1 MEWIHNRGN
10 TTLSELIHTI
20 KSVASSLDR
29 LEIQRQERL
38 RATKGRFNLF
48 TVLLKRHDEVCLHTR
63 YLAHLLDPESFAAT
77 TDSQRPRHD
86 LGPLFLKAFLDQ
98 VAKSA
103 LDHNDEMDR
112 FPDLKTIDP
121 AKVKV
126 RREFHTNSKGNIDI
140 LLECPGWGAIAIEN
154 KIYANEQEF
163 QIQRYSQF
171 LETKRYENW
180 LVLFL
185 TLDNKKAVS
194 DGGCRYY
201 RISYTNTILPWV
213 EQCLRAT
220 YAFVT
225 INQALQQY
233 RDVVCDLTG
242 HRKEMDM
249 KEIEVVVRK
258 YPNIVKHAKDINQV
272 ISTIHEEVKKTYE
285 DNLISELHTLRFC
298 LGPLLIEDKIQVRR
312 LTHLDNKELK
322 FLGCQV
328 QIIRDAGN
336 EEFWV
341 CLRSEQ
347 SGLQDEDNAKKFI
360 NDITDSGLQAVWP
373 PSDKDCCGFSSNN
386 RCTQR
391 IDFKEREW
399 PWGWY
404 LLRYPE
410 IFEDNE
416 LADFLNFL
424 KTSETR
430 STDFLQG
437 LAKTTAQDIEAFVKV
452 VQKICDTRKQG

>member
-1 MEWIHNRGN
+1 M
-10 TTLSELIHTI
+10 SELIHTI

-48 TVLLKRHDEVCLHTR
+48 TVLLKSHDEVCLHTR

-98 VAKSA
+98 IAKSA
-103 LDHNDEMDR
+103 LDHNDKMDH
-112 FPDLKTIDP
+112 FPELKTIDP
-121 AKVKV
+121 TKVKV

-154 KIYANEQEF
+154 KIFANEQEF
-163 QIQRYSQF
+163 QIQGYSQF
-171 LETKRYENW
+171 LKAKPYKNW

-185 TLDNKKAVS
+185 TLNNKKAGS
-194 DGGCRYY
+194 DGGCPYY

-220 YAFVT
+220 YAFVN

-249 KEIEVVVRK
+249 REIEDVVRK
-258 YPNIVKHAKDINQV
+258 HPDIVKHATGINQA
-272 ISTIHEEVKKTYE
+272 ISTIREEVKKTYE
-285 DNLISELHTLRFC
+285 DNLISELDILGFC
-298 LGPLLIEDKIQVRR
+298 LVLLMPEGDAQVRR
-312 LTHLDNKELK
+312 LMRKNNEDLK

-328 QIIRDAGN
+328 QVIRDAVN
-336 EEFWV
+336 EEYWV

-360 NDITDSGLQAVWP
+360 NDLKDCGLQAVWP
-373 PSDKDCCGFSSNN
+373 PSDKDCRGFSSNN
-386 RCTQR
+386 GCPQR
-391 IDFKEREW
+391 IEFNERW

-410 IFEDNE
+410 ISHDNE

-424 KTSETR
+424 KSSETR

-437 LAKTTAQDIEAFVKV
+437 LAKTTAQDIAAFVKV
-452 VQKICDTRKQG
+452 VQEICDTRKQG